1 MCPLFRKLI
10 IVLLK
15 VNFFV
20 CCRCLK
26 YLSTRGSLL
35 EVNHC
40 AVMGH
45 SDIFLQRVDTQYA
58 VILMVQG
65 RAHPYLVL
73 LCKKDESGL
82 ALSQGHSGASLCLL
96 GPRDNLGSPP
106 VSVLVFLLPVAEMCF
121 GSREKVRNS
130 EVGSEGSCPTFY

>member
-1 MCPLFRKLI
+1 MF
-10 IVLLK
+10 
-15 VNFFV
+15 
-20 CCRCLK
+20 K
-26 YLSTRGSLL
+26 YLSTRDCLL

-45 SDIFLQRVDTQYA
+45 SDIFLQRVGTQYA
-58 VILMVQG
+58 MILMVQG
-65 RAHPYLVL
+65 RARRYLVL
-73 LCKKDESGL
+73 LRKKDESGL
-82 ALSQGHSGASLCLL
+82 ALSQGPSGASLCLL

-130 EVGSEGSCPTFY
+130 EEESEGSYSTFY